1 MRSWAS
7 KRLAAG
13 AACGL
18 ALAAIG
24 IPALGQEAPESLL
37 PPGFGDPVPA
47 PTPTPAAPGAPAPTP
62 APGTAPTPLL
72 PGVEALPPGE
82 EEALDEDLTEEEEE
96 EAEVDPFDLPPEA
109 RRSPDFVG
117 VLTADNGGF
126 GTDAWEGA
134 NGSYLSLLMRGTR
147 APVASR
153 WGQILLRRALLSQTQ
168 APPGVAGADW
178 VAERA
183 WLLLRMGE
191 ADAARMLVAG
201 VDVVNYTPKM
211 FEVAEQV
218 ALATAD
224 PAALCPLVEPA
235 ALLSK
240 ATSWSLARA
249 MCAAMAGETGTA
261 SAIIDAVRRSGK
273 ARGIDLLLA
282 EKVVGAAG
290 GRRAINIEWDAV
302 NQLTAWRFGLANAVN
317 VAIPANLFGTVGPHV
332 QAWQARAPMLD
343 VGTRLDFAGWAA
355 ALGVFSSAAYADL
368 ASAAFDA
375 ADVSDASET
384 LGGRLRVA
392 FIGDDDAER
401 LEALRGLWNEPENAD
416 LRYAR
421 LVLTARAA
429 ARIVP
434 SVDRADA
441 ARNVIAS
448 MLTAGLDDAAGR
460 WGSVIEER
468 GEADEAWALL
478 AVGASAGRVT
488 VDRSRAA
495 DFVEAHTGDDK
506 AKGQLLL
513 AALAG
518 LGRLPVEDVNAI
530 ASDNGVP
537 LGRRDSW
544 TQAINEA
551 AARNQAGTV
560 ALLAATGMQTRSWR
574 AVHPAYLYHIVAAL
588 RRVGRE
594 PEARMIAA
602 EALTRT

>member
-18 ALAAIG
+18 ALAAMA

-47 PTPTPAAPGAPAPTP
+47 PTPAPAAPGAPAPTP
-62 APGTAPTPLL
+62 APGAAPTPLL
-72 PGVEALPPGE
+72 PGAEAPLPGE
-82 EEALDEDLTEEEEE
+82 EEALDEDAAAEEE

-126 GTDAWEGA
+126 GADAWEGA

-153 WGQILLRRALLSQTQ
+153 WGQIVLRRALLSQTQ

-178 VAERA
+178 AAERA

-201 VDVVNYTPKM
+201 VDVINFTPKM

-224 PAALCPLVEPA
+224 PAALCPLAEPA
-235 ALLSK
+235 AQFSK

-290 GRRAINIEWDAV
+290 GRRAINIQWDAV

-317 VAIPANLFGTVGPHV
+317 VPIPANLFGTVGPHV
-332 QAWQARAPMLD
+332 QAWQARAPMLE
-343 VGTRLDFAGWAA
+343 VANRLDFAGWAA
-355 ALGVFSSAAYADL
+355 ALGVFSSAAYVDL
-368 ASAAFDA
+368 VSAAFDA
-375 ADVSDASET
+375 TDVSDASDT
-384 LGGRLRVA
+384 LGGRLRIA
-392 FIGDDDAER
+392 YIGDDDSER
-401 LEALRGLWNEPENAD
+401 LEALRGLWSEPENQD

-429 ARIVP
+429 ARITP
-434 SVDRADA
+434 AAERADA
-441 ARNVIAS
+441 ARDIIAS

-460 WGSVIEER
+460 WGAVIEER

-478 AVGASAGRVT
+478 AVGAAGGRVT
-488 VDRSRAA
+488 VDRGRAA
-495 DFVEAHTGDDK
+495 DFVEAHAGDDK

-518 LGRLPVEDVNAI
+518 LGRLSTDDVNAV

-544 TQAINEA
+544 TQAIDEA